1 MFLIDKIINLFN
13 FLLATLLFIIVLPII
28 IIFSF
33 LIYFEDKSN
42 PIYLGRR
49 VGKNFANFN
58 LFKLRSMNITKE
70 VGFQS
75 TSVNDTRI
83 LKVGRFI
90 RSTKIDELPQILNVL
105 LGHINFVGPRP
116 NVKDEVNK
124 YVKLEQKLL
133 EFKPGITDFS
143 SIVFSDEGQI
153 LSNSSDPD
161 LDYNLLIRP
170 RKNILALLY
179 FQDRSI
185 LSDFYIIVLTVLNM
199 FNRKLTLSLIY
210 KFMKKR
216 YSNLDLKFILRD
228 ENLIKIKN
236 IDEYFKKYEDQ
247 LF

>member
-1 MFLIDKIINLFN
+1 M
-13 FLLATLLFIIVLPII
+13 ATLLFIIVLPII

-58 LFKLRSMNITKE
+58 LFKLRSMNITKK

-216 YSNLDLKFILRD
+216 YSNHDLKFILRD
-228 ENLIKIKN
+228 ESLIKIKN

>member
-1 MFLIDKIINLFN
+1 M
-13 FLLATLLFIIVLPII
+13 FIIVFPII

-42 PIYLGRR
+42 QIYLVNR

-116 NVKDEVNK
+116 NVKHEVNK

-216 YSNLDLKFILRD
+216 YSNHDLKFILRD
-228 ENLIKIKN
+228 ESLIKIKN

>member
-1 MFLIDKIINLFN
+1 M
-13 FLLATLLFIIVLPII
+13 
-28 IIFSF
+28 
-33 LIYFEDKSN
+33 
-42 PIYLGRR
+42 
-49 VGKNFANFN
+49 GKNFANFN

>member
-13 FLLATLLFIIVLPII
+13 FLVASLLFIIVLPII

-42 PIYLGRR
+42 PIYLGKR

-185 LSDFYIIVLTVLNM
+185 LSDLYIIVLTLLNM

-216 YSNLDLKFILRD
+216 YSNHDLKFILRD
-228 ENLIKIKN
+228 ESLIKIKN

>member
-1 MFLIDKIINLFN
+1 M
-13 FLLATLLFIIVLPII
+13 
-28 IIFSF
+28 
-33 LIYFEDKSN
+33 
-42 PIYLGRR
+42 
-49 VGKNFANFN
+49 GKNFANFN

-143 SIVFSDEGQI
+143 SIVFSD
-153 LSNSSDPD
+153 
-161 LDYNLLIRP
+161 
-170 RKNILALLY
+170 K
-179 FQDRSI
+179 
-185 LSDFYIIVLTVLNM
+185 V
-199 FNRKLTLSLIY
+199 
-210 KFMKKR
+210 
-216 YSNLDLKFILRD
+216 
-228 ENLIKIKN
+228 
-236 IDEYFKKYEDQ
+236 KY
-247 LF
+247 

>member
-1 MFLIDKIINLFN
+1 MFRISKIIDLLNFLIAF
-13 FLLATLLFIIVLPII
+13 LLFIIVLPII

-42 PIYLGRR
+42 PIYLGKR
-49 VGKNFANFN
+49 VGKNFKNFN
-58 LFKLRSMNITKE
+58 LFKLRSMKINKE

-75 TSVNDTRI
+75 TSVNDKRI
-83 LKVGRFI
+83 LKIGRFI
-90 RSTKIDELPQILNVL
+90 RSTKIDELPQILNIL
-105 LGHINFVGPRP
+105 LGNINFVGPRP
-116 NVKDEVNK
+116 NVEDEVNK
-124 YVKLEQKLL
+124 YVQLELRLL
-133 EFKPGITDFS
+133 NLKPGITDFS
-143 SIVFSDEGQI
+143 SIIFSDEGQI
-153 LSNSSDPD
+153 LSNSKDPD

-185 LSDFYIIVLTVLNM
+185 LSDFYIIVLTVLNV

-210 KFMKKR
+210 KFMKKKYR
-216 YSNLDLKFILRD
+216 NHDLKFILRD
-228 ENLIKIKN
+228 QDLIKIEN

>member
-1 MFLIDKIINLFN
+1 M
-13 FLLATLLFIIVLPII
+13 
-28 IIFSF
+28 
-33 LIYFEDKSN
+33 
-42 PIYLGRR
+42 
-49 VGKNFANFN
+49 GKNFANFN

-216 YSNLDLKFILRD
+216 YSNHDLKFILRD

>member
-13 FLLATLLFIIVLPII
+13 FLVASLLFIIVLPII

-42 PIYLGRR
+42 PIYLGKR

-58 LFKLRSMNITKE
+58 LFKLRSMNISKE

-216 YSNLDLKFILRD
+216 YSNHDLKFILRD
-228 ENLIKIKN
+228 ESLIKIKN

>member
-1 MFLIDKIINLFN
+1 
-13 FLLATLLFIIVLPII
+13 
-28 IIFSF
+28 
-33 LIYFEDKSN
+33 
-42 PIYLGRR
+42 
-49 VGKNFANFN
+49 
-58 LFKLRSMNITKE
+58 MNITKK

-185 LSDFYIIVLTVLNM
+185 LSDLYIIVLTLLNM

-216 YSNLDLKFILRD
+216 YSNHDLKFILRD

>member
-1 MFLIDKIINLFN
+1 M
-13 FLLATLLFIIVLPII
+13 ATLLFIIVLPII

-58 LFKLRSMNITKE
+58 LFKLRSMNITKK

-185 LSDFYIIVLTVLNM
+185 LSDLYIIVLTLLNM

-216 YSNLDLKFILRD
+216 YSNHDLKFILRD

-236 IDEYFKKYEDQ
+236 IDKYFKKYEDQ